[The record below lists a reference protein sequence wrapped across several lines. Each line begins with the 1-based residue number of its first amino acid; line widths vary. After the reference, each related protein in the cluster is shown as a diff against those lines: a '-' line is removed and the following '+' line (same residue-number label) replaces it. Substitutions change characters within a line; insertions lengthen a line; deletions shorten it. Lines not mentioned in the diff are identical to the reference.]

1 MADMLEVIVD
11 SLRVSLTSQQRVI
24 VLKDA
29 KNELYLPI
37 WIGTFEAESIVV
49 ALQEIEVS
57 RPQTHDLLKNVIQA
71 LGARLKQVEL
81 SKIQADTFYSFLILE
96 VGDVEYR
103 VDCRPSDA
111 ISLAIR
117 CHVPIFVDTDVII
130 AAGIKPEK
138 DIRHFPSVSEENY
151 HDSGIEDE
159 DEPSVEKNLSI
170 FDDFLRK
177 IDLGSPEDKP
187 ETDENDE
194 KGDDK
199 PKDDDQNDLLLPS

>member
-1 MADMLEVIVD
+1 
-11 SLRVSLTSQQRVI
+11 
-24 VLKDA
+24 
-29 KNELYLPI
+29 
-37 WIGTFEAESIVV
+37 
-49 ALQEIEVS
+49 
-57 RPQTHDLLKNVIQA
+57 
-71 LGARLKQVEL
+71 
-81 SKIQADTFYSFLILE
+81 
-96 VGDVEYR
+96 

-138 DIRHFPSVSEENY
+138 DIRHFSSVSEENY

-159 DEPSVEKNLSI
+159 DEPSIEKNLSV

-177 IDLGSPEDKP
+177 IDLGSPADEP

>member
-24 VLKDA
+24 VLKDV

-57 RPQTHDLLKNVIQA
+57 RPQTHDLLKNVIQT

-96 VGDVEYR
+96 VDNMEYR

-117 CHVPIFVDTDVII
+117 CRVPIFVDADVII

-138 DIRHFPSVSEENY
+138 DIRRIPSVSEENY
-151 HDSGIEDE
+151 RDSGIEDE
-159 DEPSVEKNLSI
+159 NEPSIEKNLSV

-177 IDLGSPEDKP
+177 IDLGSSSDKP
-187 ETDENDE
+187 ETDENDGKE
-194 KGDDK
+194 DDK
-199 PKDDDQNDLLLPS
+199 PKDKDDNDLLLPS